1 VGFVRRAVKT
11 VNVNMRAVSHRA
23 GRAGIV
29 IAPVIAIAGAVLMM
43 GIAIRVV
50 SVLIANACINATTTS
65 ARTAIALPA
74 SVR

>member
-1 VGFVRRAVKT
+1 VKT
-11 VNVNMRAVSHRA
+11 VNVFGRVVRRA
-23 GRAGIV
+23 GV
-29 IAPVIAIAGAVLMM
+29 AITVTA
-43 GIAIRVV
+43 IAIRVV